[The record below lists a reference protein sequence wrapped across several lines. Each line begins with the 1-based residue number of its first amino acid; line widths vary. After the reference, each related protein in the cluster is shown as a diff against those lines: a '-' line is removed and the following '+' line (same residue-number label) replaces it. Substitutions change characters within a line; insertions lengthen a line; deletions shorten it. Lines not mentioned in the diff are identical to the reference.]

1 MRINFYLEYVNRGG
15 EAINNENQ
23 TFSSPFQVKKMK
35 ATNPARD
42 AKFSQEANMVV
53 SGKLSIG
60 KLPQPQMLHI
70 EFSKDGPGFSS
81 FY

>member
-1 MRINFYLEYVNRGG
+1 MRIRHLLPP
-15 EAINNENQ
+15 
-23 TFSSPFQVKKMK
+23 SFQVKKMK

-70 EFSKDGPGFSS
+70 EFSKDGSGFSHFIEFS
-81 FY
+81 KDFSHFIEFLKVVS